1 MKKNKFQIKREATF
15 ESFIDA
21 GLNLLIDRA
30 YIMVSIEDI
39 SRAAGYSKG
48 AFYVHFVSK
57 EDFLQ
62 RLPGNVR

>member
-30 YIMVSIEDI
+30 YDLVSMRTSAERPGTVKERFMFILSARRTFCSVF
-39 SRAAGYSKG
+39 SR
-48 AFYVHFVSK
+48 
-57 EDFLQ
+57 
-62 RLPGNVR
+62 NVR